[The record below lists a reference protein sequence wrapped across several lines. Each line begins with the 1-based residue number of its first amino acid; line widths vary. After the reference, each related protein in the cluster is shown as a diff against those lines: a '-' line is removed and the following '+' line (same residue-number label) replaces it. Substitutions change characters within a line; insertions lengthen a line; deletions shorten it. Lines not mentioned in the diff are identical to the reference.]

1 MNCVVLGCSCIV
13 LHRFNID
20 RSSHRPVSSTCV
32 IVGTLFKNEFQCLL
46 SGATCTLCWV
56 TKFELWVNMAA
67 YLIVS
72 SSSQKMMTCFCLTVG
87 SRLVNISVWHS
98 VCLYPGSCSQWLL
111 RLAVALQCLPWPV
124 CQLSHSCN
132 PIVRLTPLLLFCFD
146 NETGQEIT
154 SISSSIFPQKLL
166 QQIFLVRIKKNWVTL
181 RCGARLWV
189 FGGLPVTPLIVDS
202 WSVMLPL
209 PILRQWQLLSDVWS
223 CWMFLGFSLAI
234 VMAKRCMNLLG
245 V

>member
-1 MNCVVLGCSCIV
+1 MSFSVCCLGP
-13 LHRFNID
+13 
-20 RSSHRPVSSTCV
+20 PVHCAESPNLNFEYTWQHSW
-32 IVGTLFKNEFQCLL
+32 
-46 SGATCTLCWV
+46 LCPALVRKWWLAFV
-56 TKFELWVNMAA
+56 
-67 YLIVS
+67 
-72 SSSQKMMTCFCLTVG
+72 CLTVG

-111 RLAVALQCLPWPV
+111 HLAVALQYLPWPV

-132 PIVRLTPLLLFCFD
+132 PIVRLNPLLLFCFD

-181 RCGARLWV
+181 WCGAWLWV

>member
-1 MNCVVLGCSCIV
+1 
-13 LHRFNID
+13 
-20 RSSHRPVSSTCV
+20 
-32 IVGTLFKNEFQCLL
+32 
-46 SGATCTLCWV
+46 
-56 TKFELWVNMAA
+56 
-67 YLIVS
+67 
-72 SSSQKMMTCFCLTVG
+72 MMTCFCLTVG

-166 QQIFLVRIKKNWVTL
+166 QQIFLVRIKKKLGYSPMWSLTL
-181 RCGARLWV
+181 SLWWIACYSFNCG
-189 FGGLPVTPLIVDS
+189 
-202 WSVMLPL
+202 
-209 PILRQWQLLSDVWS
+209 QLLECNASIANFTSVTI
-223 CWMFLGFSLAI
+223 AI
-234 VMAKRCMNLLG
+234 RCMILLDVSG
-245 V
+245 VFSGNSYG